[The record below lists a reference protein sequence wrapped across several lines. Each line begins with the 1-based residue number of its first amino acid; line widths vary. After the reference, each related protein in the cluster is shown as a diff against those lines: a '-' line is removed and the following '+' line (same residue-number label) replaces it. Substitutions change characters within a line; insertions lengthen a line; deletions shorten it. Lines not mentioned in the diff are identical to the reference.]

1 MKTIKLLLIL
11 TVVLAQNNLIA
22 QDLFD
27 KYEDF
32 DDVSSVIVTGEMF
45 KLFKDIV
52 PESDEAREEM
62 EVLSSLTGLK
72 VFSTE
77 DAKISAQIMADA
89 DKYISNNNMAELMR
103 INDDGTK
110 VKFYIVKSKEAHKA
124 KKLIMV
130 LVSNKNE
137 KVETVVMVV
146 TGDIDLKKLSK
157 LNSKVTII
165 DGKYFKEVE
174 AQEKK

>member
-1 MKTIKLLLIL
+1 MKTLKLLFIFTL
-11 TVVLAQNNLIA
+11 VLSLNSVKA

-32 DDVSSVIVTGEMF
+32 DDVSSVIVTDEMF
-45 KLFKDIV
+45 KLFKDIK

-77 DAKISAQIMADA
+77 DAKISAQIMADV
-89 DKYISNNNMAELMR
+89 DKYISNNNMTELIR
-103 INDDGTK
+103 INDDGAK
-110 VKFYIVKSKEAHKA
+110 VKFYIVKSKEPHKA

-130 LVSNKNE
+130 LTNAKNA
-137 KVETVVMVV
+137 KKETVVMVV
-146 TGDIDLKKLSK
+146 TGDIDLSKLSK
-157 LNSKVTII
+157 LNSKVAIV
-165 DGKYFKEVE
+165 DSKYFKEVE
-174 AQEKK
+174 AQENK

>member
-1 MKTIKLLLIL
+1 MKTIKTIFIL
-11 TVVLAQNNLIA
+11 SIILFQNSINA

-32 DDVSSVIVTGEMF
+32 DDVSSVIVTDEMF
-45 KLFKDIV
+45 KLFKDIK

-77 DAKISAQIMADA
+77 DAKISAQIMTDV
-89 DKYISNNNMAELMR
+89 DKYISNNNMTELMR

-110 VKFYIVKSKEAHKA
+110 VKFFIVKSTEPHKA

-130 LVSNKNE
+130 LTNTKGA
-137 KVETVVMVV
+137 KQETVVMIVS
-146 TGDIDLKKLSK
+146 GDIDLSKLSK
-157 LNSKVTII
+157 LNSKVNIV
-165 DGKYFKEVE
+165 DSKYFKEVE
-174 AQEKK
+174 AHEKE